1 MSASPTASTE
11 VENSVGTGNIM
22 LKACSW
28 FASHSVAC
36 LWGKAVRHY
45 RRCTKSSGSSCEVFA
60 NPQSLGRHFP
70 KSWPRL
76 HSHKDVLF
84 ISPLCWL
91 DCCQRSRRY
100 SHGLLENVYFPKISA
115 VNSHTVHLSLFTGLL
130 STPYGVVKFRDICG
144 LRLDIHV
151 VAAGGFHGELL
162 SPPLSLTNSS
172 KVRAF
177 LNLML
182 QRVRAPATNHF
193 LAALSS

>member
-115 VNSHTVHLSLFTGLL
+115 VNSHTVHLSFFTLYKDSLHLAIAIFYCSLL
-130 STPYGVVKFRDICG
+130 STTIV
-144 LRLDIHV
+144 
-151 VAAGGFHGELL
+151 
-162 SPPLSLTNSS
+162 
-172 KVRAF
+172 F
-177 LNLML
+177 LNLYCPPHRITWQCMFYNYPWL
-182 QRVRAPATNHF
+182 LP
-193 LAALSS
+193 LWSIMAL